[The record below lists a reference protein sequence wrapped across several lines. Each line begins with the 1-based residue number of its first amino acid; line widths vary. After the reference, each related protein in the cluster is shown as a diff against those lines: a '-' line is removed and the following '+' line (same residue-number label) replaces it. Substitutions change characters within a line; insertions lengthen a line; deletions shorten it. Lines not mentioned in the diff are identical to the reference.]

1 MEPLIKD
8 NHKLKINQKYSLDW
22 SLMQGLLTT
31 LNIWKWWVI
40 FQKRRLEN
48 GWSHHGGLS
57 SRVPMLAFLLFV
69 LVITQTVCL
78 NQYKLTRFN
87 NPVPYVSF
95 TLSSLHTLTN
105 QHMFEYVCAHTH
117 CGLLVYSNYQGIHT
131 TVKKE
136 NNALSRCISQHQN
149 HHNHFTKSYQTNQS
163 PMFVLSCPVY
173 I

>member
-40 FQKRRLEN
+40 FQKRRLEK
-48 GWSHHGGLS
+48 GLSHHGSLS
-57 SRVPMLAFLLFV
+57 SGVPQLVFLLFV

-105 QHMFEYVCAHTH
+105 QHMFEYVCVHTH
-117 CGLLVYSNYQGIHT
+117 IAVC
-131 TVKKE
+131 
-136 NNALSRCISQHQN
+136 
-149 HHNHFTKSYQTNQS
+149 
-163 PMFVLSCPVY
+163 
-173 I
+173 